1 MTTMKD
7 VARVAKVSVATVSSA
22 LSGASYVS
30 PELKDRVGAAVRELG
45 YAPNSIAS
53 GLKRGTTRVIGLIVP
68 DITNPFF
75 TELIQSVQ
83 RGARQAGYSVLLC
96 DSEWDV
102 ERELS
107 LIRMMRAHL
116 AAGTILCP
124 TGTDGCYDTIL
135 DAIGPMALVTVDSGL
150 PPTVGFDAVQLDN
163 GLAGRLATR
172 HIIAAGHRRI
182 GMMTGP
188 SHLLTARGRLDG
200 FLAAMR
206 DAGIAPD
213 PELIRDGG
221 FCEDGAFRAC
231 QDLLAMVSQP
241 TAIFVANNQML
252 IGVMRAVAAAGLSCP
267 RDISVAA
274 IDDFPWAVAFTPSL
288 TTVRQP
294 VTRMAAAALDM
305 LLARLAGRATEPRR
319 LVVDPEL
326 VVRNSCAPPPAE
338 PRLARSQPRRRMLS
352 ASSPAG
358 TPVAS

>member
-7 VARVAKVSVATVSSA
+7 VARVARVSIATVSSA

-30 PELKDRVGAAVRELG
+30 PDLKDRVEAAVRELG

-83 RGARQAGYSVLLC
+83 RGARLAGYSVLLC
-96 DSEWDV
+96 DSEWDI

-124 TGTDGCYDTIL
+124 TGADACYGTIL

-150 PPTVGFDAVQLDN
+150 PTGGFDAVQLDN
-163 GLAGRLATR
+163 GLAARLATG

-182 GMMTGP
+182 GMMGGP

-206 DAGIAPD
+206 DAAVGVD
-213 PELIRDGG
+213 PQMIRDGG
-221 FCEDGAFRAC
+221 FREDGAFRAC
-231 QDLLAMVSQP
+231 QDLLALASRP

-252 IGVMRAVAAAGLSCP
+252 IGVMRAIAAAGLSCP

-294 VTRMAAAALDM
+294 VGSMAAAALDM
-305 LLARLAGRATEPRR
+305 LLARLSGRAAEPRR
-319 LVVDPEL
+319 IVVDPEL

-338 PRLARSQPRRRMLS
+338 YLRAFRSGPP
-352 ASSPAG
+352 ASHMS
-358 TPVAS
+358 